1 VHWGWAVR
9 NAGLGSWPER
19 RLWIS
24 PDRDAIWFEGT
35 TTSHAAFAHRVRRT
49 AAALA
54 GLGVAP
60 GDRVAW
66 TGGNHPSA
74 LETLYA
80 CGQLG
85 AIWVPV
91 NARLAAPEVEYVLTH
106 SGASVVVHGLDHG
119 ALADAL
125 RGRAVG
131 VRQWVAAEPPV
142 DGGAD
147 SLPYEDLLARPTRSP
162 ATSRSPSRTPA
173 WSCTPPAPPA
183 GPRARC

>member
-1 VHWGWAVR
+1 MR

-19 RLWIS
+19 RLVIS

-35 TTSHAAFAHRVRRT
+35 TTSHAGFAERVRRT

-54 GLGVAP
+54 ALGVTA

-91 NARLAAPEVEYVLTH
+91 NARLAIPEAEYVLR
-106 SGASVVVHGLDHG
+106 LR
-119 ALADAL
+119 DA
-125 RGRAVG
+125 
-131 VRQWVAAEPPV
+131 
-142 DGGAD
+142 
-147 SLPYEDLLARPTRSP
+147 
-162 ATSRSPSRTPA
+162 
-173 WSCTPPAPPA
+173 
-183 GPRARC
+183 